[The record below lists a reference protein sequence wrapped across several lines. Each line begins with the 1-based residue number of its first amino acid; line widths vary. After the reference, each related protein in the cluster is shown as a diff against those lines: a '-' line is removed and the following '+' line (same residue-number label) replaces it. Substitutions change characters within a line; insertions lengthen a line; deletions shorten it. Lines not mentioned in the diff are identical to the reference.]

1 MTYRRSIVISRS
13 KIQSLKAIHNHDAR
27 FSPGQIIVIS
37 RSKIQSLKAI
47 HNTLTCTDDH
57 IKLLSVGQ
65 RYKV

>member
-13 KIQSLKAIHNHDAR
+13 KIQSLKAIHNDTLYVDMT
-27 FSPGQIIVIS
+27 QMIVIS

-47 HNTLTCTDDH
+47 HNAAHRFFLSEL
-57 IKLLSVGQ
+57 LLSVGQ